1 MQLFYSTNISNGK
14 IVLSKTESH
23 HCIKVL
29 RKSMDDTIM
38 VVDGV
43 GNLYSTRLIDT
54 NAKASILEIT
64 NIQKG
69 FGKRKNYLHI
79 AIAPTKNMDRLEW
92 FLEKGVEIG
101 IDEITFIQ
109 CINSERTKINMERCN
124 KIIMSAMKQSLKA
137 YLPKLNLI
145 VGFNDFIKGNHSVEA
160 KSIGFLGTGKSMPIT
175 DIHKNKNSHI
185 VCIGPE
191 GDFSIEELQLAKEN
205 GFQCS
210 SLGDSRLRTET
221 AGVVASTLINL

>member
-69 FGKRKNYLHI
+69 FGKRKN
-79 AIAPTKNMDRLEW
+79 
-92 FLEKGVEIG
+92 G
-101 IDEITFIQ
+101 I
-109 CINSERTKINMERCN
+109 
-124 KIIMSAMKQSLKA
+124 LK
-137 YLPKLNLI
+137 KLLC
-145 VGFNDFIKGNHSVEA
+145 H
-160 KSIGFLGTGKSMPIT
+160 L
-175 DIHKNKNSHI
+175 
-185 VCIGPE
+185 
-191 GDFSIEELQLAKEN
+191 
-205 GFQCS
+205 
-210 SLGDSRLRTET
+210 
-221 AGVVASTLINL
+221 